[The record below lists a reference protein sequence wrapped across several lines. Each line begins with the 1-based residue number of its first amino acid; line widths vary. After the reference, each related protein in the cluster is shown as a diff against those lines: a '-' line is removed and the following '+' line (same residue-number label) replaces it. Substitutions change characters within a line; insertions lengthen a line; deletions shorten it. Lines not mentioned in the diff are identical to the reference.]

1 MDLAIVPLI
10 VGFAGLFLILY
21 LFWTIK
27 KESAG
32 TPRMKEI
39 AGYIQEGAQA
49 FLKREFKT
57 ISYFIIV
64 LAILLFIILGWQ
76 IAVGSLLEPSSPCW
90 QF

>member
-39 AGYIQEGAQA
+39 AGYMHA
-49 FLKREFKT
+49 
-57 ISYFIIV
+57 
-64 LAILLFIILGWQ
+64 
-76 IAVGSLLEPSSPCW
+76 
-90 QF
+90 

>member
-1 MDLAIVPLI
+1 MDLAIIPLL

-21 LFWTIK
+21 LFVTIK

-39 AGYIQEGAQA
+39 ASYIQEGAQT

-57 ISYFIIV
+57 I
-64 LAILLFIILGWQ
+64 
-76 IAVGSLLEPSSPCW
+76 
-90 QF
+90 